1 MPKSVASRSVRLT
14 EEHLRILELAKAKLR
29 DVDTDSD
36 VFRWMLEEWRDRQ
49 DTRSKDAK
57 LDRILHQL
65 SVIMRRLHVEDV
77 TDVTVCEDEIID
89 SRGIR
94 K

>member
-1 MPKSVASRSVRLT
+1 MPKSAATRSVRLT
-14 EEHLRILELAKAKLR
+14 EEHLRILDLAKDKLR
-29 DVDTDSD
+29 DVENDSD

-49 DTRSKDAK
+49 DARSKDAK

-65 SVIMRRLHVEDV
+65 NIIMRRLHVEHVEDTSIV
-77 TDVTVCEDEIID
+77 ICEDEFT
-89 SRGIR
+89 R